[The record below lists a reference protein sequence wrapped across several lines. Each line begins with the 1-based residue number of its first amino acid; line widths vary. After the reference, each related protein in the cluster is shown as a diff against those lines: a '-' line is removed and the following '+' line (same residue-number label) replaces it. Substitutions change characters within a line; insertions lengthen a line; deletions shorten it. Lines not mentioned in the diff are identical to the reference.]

1 MMVRVVPEK
10 MHFLVVS
17 AADVVVPGGALGTL

>member
-1 MMVRVVPEK
+1 MMVTVPEK